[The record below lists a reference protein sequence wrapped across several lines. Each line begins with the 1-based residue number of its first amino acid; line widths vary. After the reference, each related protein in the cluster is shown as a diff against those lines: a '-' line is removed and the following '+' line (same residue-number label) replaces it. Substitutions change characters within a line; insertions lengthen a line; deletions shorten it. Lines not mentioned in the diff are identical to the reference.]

1 VSDIEPDD
9 VDDDPWLT
17 VAEIADE
24 LRVNPATVRLWVSKG
39 ALPATRAGQRKLL
52 IRRSDLDHWLEVVRG
67 EPPARGYQPR
77 RPDPQGRMGP
87 PQSLRQLST
96 ADIHGR
102 SASPDEMQQIIDEL
116 QLADE
121 VWEHAQAASENAP
134 PDPGFPNRVRAL
146 AEACER
152 QARSLAKAGWI
163 QGFAWTPPPGRRH
176 MILSHELRPG
186 GNRPGPARLWA
197 EFDLAVQRLGIAME
211 GNVMYVVAFRYR
223 ELAAVM
229 HEIADLLLGDTPD
242 TRGGKQ

>member
-1 VSDIEPDD
+1 VSDIQPDD
-9 VDDDPWLT
+9 VGDDPWLT

-52 IRRSDLDHWLEVVRG
+52 IRRSDLDHMLEVVRR

-77 RPDPQGRMGP
+77 PRDPQGRMGP

-102 SASPDEMQQIIDEL
+102 SASPDEMRQIIDEL

-121 VWEHAQAASENAP
+121 VWEHAQAASENAR

-152 QARSLAKAGWI
+152 QARSLAKAG
-163 QGFAWTPPPGRRH
+163 
-176 MILSHELRPG
+176 
-186 GNRPGPARLWA
+186 
-197 EFDLAVQRLGIAME
+197 
-211 GNVMYVVAFRYR
+211 
-223 ELAAVM
+223 
-229 HEIADLLLGDTPD
+229 
-242 TRGGKQ
+242 